1 MVSDFTSAA
10 EGFFGREE
18 VSTENTEKEIPKH
31 EHREWQGSLSRRS

>member
-18 VSTENTEKEIPKH
+18 VSVENRLRKKYPCMNT
-31 EHREWQGSLSRRS
+31 GSSKGH